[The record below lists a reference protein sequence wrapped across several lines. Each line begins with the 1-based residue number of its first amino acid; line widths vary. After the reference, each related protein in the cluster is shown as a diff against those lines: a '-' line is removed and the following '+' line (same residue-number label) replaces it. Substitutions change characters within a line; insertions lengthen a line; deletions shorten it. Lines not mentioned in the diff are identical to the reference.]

1 MKVHMI
7 KAIYYDEGV
16 PDGGITYC
24 GITEYSENME
34 GCFTKN
40 IDDVSCKRCL
50 LSYNKEKLANNYA

>member
-1 MKVHMI
+1 MI

-16 PDGGITYC
+16 PDGGRTYC

-40 IDDVSCKRCL
+40 IDDVSCKKCL
-50 LSYNKEKLANNYA
+50 MFYNKEKLRRV